1 MSHSIWPPS
10 KADGIRIGTSH
21 RRRDIMEGTPMRQVL
36 LSSVLC
42 TVALAGQ
49 AHAQGFT
56 PQELDRMSQER
67 LNSGQFRNLGPPP
80 AQSSVP
86 RDVLHQPQGM
96 WVCMG
101 TNNSQPVLGAPRANA
116 PQIGIANGRI
126 AAGADQGDY
135 TSVLFREGTVG
146 YVPKSTVR
154 PYQNEFN
161 PRATCTVAGVRA
173 NGVVVFSVR

>member
-1 MSHSIWPPS
+1 
-10 KADGIRIGTSH
+10 
-21 RRRDIMEGTPMRQVL
+21 MRQVL
-36 LSSVLC
+36 LAAVLC
-42 TVALAGQ
+42 AAVLAGQ

-67 LNSGQFRNLGPPP
+67 LNNGQFRNLGPPP
-80 AQSSVP
+80 PQSSVP

-101 TNNSQPVLGAPRANA
+101 TNNYQPILAAPRAGA
-116 PQIGIANGRI
+116 PQIGIANGRV

-135 TSVLFREGTVG
+135 TSVLFHEGTVG
-146 YVPKSTVR
+146 YVPKSAVR
-154 PYQNEFN
+154 PYHNEFN